1 MQTWWQPGRPGAAHR
16 PAVHIAFY
24 QRLESLLKRQGLVR
38 LAGQTQREFAAAA
51 GGRLADVPH
60 LQAVAGV
67 PRRVA
72 EAFYRVRFGG
82 PPLDSREEQAVE
94 QALRD
99 LEAALGQGRA

>member
-1 MQTWWQPGRPGAAHR
+1 
-16 PAVHIAFY
+16 
-24 QRLESLLKRQGLVR
+24 
-38 LAGQTQREFAAAA
+38 
-51 GGRLADVPH
+51 LADVPH
-60 LQAVAGV
+60 LQPVAGI

-99 LEAALGQGRA
+99 LEAALAPSRT